1 MKIDVIRIPGTSK
14 SKPCF
19 EILKDGVKVAEETI
33 AGRQDVQPAFL
44 RVVARVKAE
53 FQVTLHPAGRD
64 QEKHMIW
71 ISEAPAPK
79 TVKETPKV
87 STELLSKGIKAAQ
100 SPNPTI
106 NRATPKS

>member
-53 FQVTLHPAGRD
+53 FQVALRSAGRD
-64 QEKHMIW
+64 SEKRLCW
-71 ISEAPAPK
+71 TSEPPASK
-79 TVKETPKV
+79 AVKETPKV
-87 STELLSKGIKAAQ
+87 SPALLQKGIKEASQ
-100 SPNPTI
+100 SGVIHRGTQGS
-106 NRATPKS
+106 K